1 MNYLKTFLPY
11 LFGNKKGKS
20 YTLPL
25 DLEWDKLN
33 FEERLMFHALQ
44 NNLKILTDSL
54 VISELTTPQIYHLL
68 TFKDYLPIAFLNDL
82 IGSNTNECNLFQK
95 ATTKSSVLSKTS
107 VQEIINHKTNKL
119 SLIAIFK
126 NDRTLPGR
134 IFVRRADGSF
144 VHKSNGD
151 LWSIKVL
158 GTSSRGLPF
167 NHSNG
172 RTPTGVYTV
181 DSVMPLANKPDDF
194 GKHRRLIV
202 NFLTKSPNE
211 ENIKQLL
218 PGSQH
223 ESPWW
228 LPSVIGRE
236 MGRSLLRI
244 HGTGRL
250 NKNPFSSYFPMIPS
264 SGCLTTTEVKFTDL
278 FQINDQRQLL
288 DTIMTA
294 LNLVNTYENEL
305 KIHGLLYVIEFD
317 GTYQALEF
325 RR

>member
-25 DLEWDKLN
+25 NLEWDKLN
-33 FEERLMFHALQ
+33 FEEKLMFHTLQ
-44 NNLKILTDSL
+44 NTLENLTESL
-54 VISELTTPQIYHLL
+54 VITELTTLQVYHLL
-68 TFKDYLPIAFLNDL
+68 TFKNHLPIAFFNDL
-82 IGSNTNECNLFQK
+82 IGHYRYEYELIEK
-95 ATTKSSVLSKTS
+95 ATNGSALSQTS
-107 VQEIINHKTNKL
+107 VQEIINYKNHKL

-126 NDRTLPGR
+126 KDRTLPGR

-151 LWSIKVL
+151 LWSVKVL
-158 GTSSRGLPF
+158 GTSGRGLPF

-172 RTPTGVYTV
+172 CTPTGVYSV
-181 DSVMPLANKPDDF
+181 DSVMPLANKTDDF

-202 NFLTKSPNE
+202 NFLLKSPNE

-218 PGSQH
+218 PEAQHGS
-223 ESPWW
+223 SWW
-228 LPSVIGRE
+228 YPSVIGRE

-264 SGCLTTTEVKFTDL
+264 SGCLTTTEANFTDL
-278 FQINDQRQLL
+278 VQINDQRQLL
-288 DTIMTA
+288 DIIMTA
-294 LNLVNTYENEL
+294 LNLVNTFENEL

-325 RR
+325 RS